1 MESEKVQVIICG
13 GGSAGLTAAIW
24 LARFNI
30 DFKIL
35 ERRPGPLEIGQADG
49 VQCRTVEIFE
59 NLGISERL
67 LEEAYHVMEVAFWSP
82 DDNEGLVRKDLAYDT
97 EEGLSH
103 QPHVILNQA
112 RMNDLMLQEIIRLR
126 GNGTSGVLYN
136 SQVESVRIVDDEE
149 YPVEVVTMRNG
160 EPYRYRAKYAIG
172 CDGAHSTV
180 RKSLGFKMVGDSSD
194 SVWGVMDVYPVT
206 NFPDIRKKAMLQ
218 SKSDGNLMIIPREGD
233 ELVRFYIEL
242 SGTSARDVTEQDL
255 INKVKRIFHPYD
267 IDIARTVWW
276 SAYVIGQRLA
286 DHFTKDHRIFLTGD
300 ACHTHSPKA
309 GQGMNVSLQD
319 GFNIGWKM
327 AHVLTGRA
335 PPSVLET
342 YVLER
347 QQTAQQLIEFDRSFS
362 KLFSSEYRKANG
374 ITAKHFRDKFVEAG
388 RYTAGMAT
396 RYKPS
401 IVTSLEESD
410 NSIASG
416 LTVGMR
422 FPSAPVVRLSD
433 TKPMQLNK
441 NLAADGRWHLL
452 TFCSGDFARKGL
464 HEVSL
469 PVAREFGNLIKMF
482 TPAGDP
488 VDKVFSHTLL
498 IKAERKTIDID
509 QLPEVFFP
517 HTGPY
522 NLRNVHRV
530 FVDDT
535 NPYMLGCGQAF
546 SKYGIDAE
554 QGAIVVVR
562 PDLYTARVLSL
573 SQVADLFTFFKGCLS
588 SIG

>member
-67 LEEAYHVMEVAFWSP
+67 LEEAYHVME
-82 DDNEGLVRKDLAYDT
+82 
-97 EEGLSH
+97 
-103 QPHVILNQA
+103 
-112 RMNDLMLQEIIRLR
+112 
-126 GNGTSGVLYN
+126 
-136 SQVESVRIVDDEE
+136 
-149 YPVEVVTMRNG
+149 
-160 EPYRYRAKYAIG
+160 G

-464 HEVSL
+464 HEV
-469 PVAREFGNLIKMF
+469 AREFGNLIKMF

-498 IKAERKTIDID
+498 IKAERKTIEID

-546 SKYGIDAE
+546 SKYGINAE

>member
-24 LARFNI
+24 LARFDI

-82 DDNEGLVRKDLAYDT
+82 TDDCPLQRKDLAYDV

-112 RMNDLMLQEIIRLR
+112 RINEMMLQEIIRLR
-126 GNGTSGVLYN
+126 GNGLSGVTYN
-136 SQVESVRIVDDEE
+136 SQVES
-149 YPVEVVTMRNG
+149 
-160 EPYRYRAKYAIG
+160 G

-194 SVWGVMDVYPVT
+194 SVWGVMDVYPIT
-206 NFPDIRKKAMLQ
+206 NFPDIRKKAMLN
-218 SKSDGNLMIIPREGD
+218 SKNDGNLMIIPREGD

-242 SGTSARDVTEQDL
+242 PGTTSRDVTEQDL
-255 INKVKRIFHPYD
+255 TNKVKRIFHPYEM
-267 IDIARTVWW
+267 DIASTVWW

-286 DHFTKDHRIFLTGD
+286 DHFTKDHRVFLTGD

-327 AHVLTGRA
+327 AHVLTGLA
-335 PPSVLET
+335 PATVLET

-347 QQTAQQLIEFDRSFS
+347 HQTAQQLIEFDRSFS
-362 KLFSSEYRKANG
+362 KLFSTEYRKQNG
-374 ITAKHFRDKFVEAG
+374 ITAKDFRDKFVEAG

-396 RYKPS
+396 KYQPS
-401 IVTSLEESD
+401 ILTTLTEHD
-410 NSIASG
+410 RSIASE

-422 FPSAPVVRLSD
+422 FPSAPLVRLSD
-433 TKPMQLNK
+433 AKPIQLNK
-441 NLAADGRWHLL
+441 VLPADGRWHVL
-452 TFCSGDFARKGL
+452 TFCSEEHTTKEL
-464 HEVSL
+464 HQ
-469 PVAREFGNLIKMF
+469 VASELDNLVMMF
-482 TPAGDP
+482 TPDGAP
-488 VDKVFSHTLL
+488 ADKIMQHTLV
-498 IKAERKTIDID
+498 IKANRKNIEIN

-517 HTGPY
+517 RTGTY
-522 NLRNVHRV
+522 LLRDVHRV
-530 FVDDT
+530 FVDDQS
-535 NPYMLGCGQAF
+535 PYMLGCGHAF
-546 SKYGIDAE
+546 SKYGIDAA
-554 QGAIVVVR
+554 QGAIVIVR
-562 PDLYTARVLSL
+562 PDLYVSRVSSL
-573 SQVADLFTFFKGCLS
+573 SDVTSLFSFFKGCLS
-588 SIG
+588 SAG

>member
-1 MESEKVQVIICG
+1 MDSEKVQVIICG

-35 ERRPGPLEIGQADG
+35 ERRLGPLEIGQADG

-82 DDNEGLVRKDLAYDT
+82 DDNGGLQRKDLAYDT

-112 RMNDLMLQEIIRLR
+112 RINDLMLQEIIRLR
-126 GNGTSGVLYN
+126 ENGTSGVMYN
-136 SQVESVRIVDDEE
+136 SQVESVRILDDGGD
-149 YPVEVVTMRNG
+149 YPVEVATMQNG
-160 EPYRYRAKYAIG
+160 QPHRYRAKYAIG

-194 SVWGVMDVYPVT
+194 SVWGVMDVYPIT

-218 SKSDGNLMIIPREGD
+218 SKGDGNLMIIPREGD

-242 SGTSARDVTEQDL
+242 PGTSSRDVTEQDL

-267 IDIARTVWW
+267 IEIAHTLWW

-286 DHFTKDHRIFLTGD
+286 DHFTKDFRVFLTGD

-327 AHVLTGRA
+327 AHVLTGRS

-347 QQTAQQLIEFDRSFS
+347 KQTAQQLIDFDRSFS
-362 KLFSSEYRKANG
+362 KLFSSEHRKENG
-374 ITAKHFRDKFVEAG
+374 ITAKHFRDKFVETG

-396 RYKPS
+396 KYKPS
-401 IVTSLEESD
+401 VLTCLDESD
-410 NSIASG
+410 GVIASG

-441 NLAADGRWHLL
+441 VLAADGRWHVL
-452 TFCSGDFARKGL
+452 TFCSGDASKKAL
-464 HEVSL
+464 HEAATEL
-469 PVAREFGNLIKMF
+469 GNLVKMF
-482 TPAGDP
+482 TPPGEGADT
-488 VDKVFSHTLL
+488 VINHTLV
-498 IKAERKTIDID
+498 IKAERKSIQID
-509 QLPEVFFP
+509 QLPEVFLP
-517 HTGPY
+517 RTGPY
-522 NLRNVHRV
+522 SLKNVHRV
-530 FVDDT
+530 FVDDAS
-535 NPYMLGCGQAF
+535 PYMLGCGQAF

-554 QGAIVVVR
+554 QGAIIVVR
-562 PDLYTARVLSL
+562 PDLYVARVLSL
-573 SQVADLFTFFKGCLS
+573 SGVTELFSFFQGCLS
-588 SIG
+588 NSR

>member
-464 HEVSL
+464 HEV
-469 PVAREFGNLIKMF
+469 AREFGNLIKMF

-498 IKAERKTIDID
+498 IKAERKTIEID

-546 SKYGIDAE
+546 SKYGINAE

>member
-1 MESEKVQVIICG
+1 MTSEKVQVLISG

-24 LARFNI
+24 LARFGI

-59 NLGISERL
+59 SLGLADKL
-67 LEEAYHVMEVAFWSP
+67 LKEAYHVMEVAFWSP
-82 DDNEGLVRKDLAYDT
+82 GDDGQLQRKDLAYDT

-103 QPHVILNQA
+103 LPHVILNQA
-112 RMNDLMLQEIIRLR
+112 RINDMMLQEIIRLR
-126 GNGTSGVLYN
+126 GNGTSGVVYN
-136 SQVESVRIVDDEE
+136 SQVESVRVLDDAGD
-149 YPVEVVTMRNG
+149 YPVEAVVSQNG
-160 EPYRYRAKYAIG
+160 ETQRYRAQYAIG

-180 RKSLGFKMVGDSSD
+180 RKSLGFRMVGDSSD
-194 SVWGVMDVYPVT
+194 SVWGVMDVYPIT

-218 SKSDGNLMIIPREGD
+218 SQNNGNLMIIPREGD
-233 ELVRFYIEL
+233 EMVRFYIEL
-242 SGTSARDVTEQDL
+242 AGATARDVTEQDL
-255 INKVKRIFHPYD
+255 INKVKGIFHPYD

-276 SAYVIGQRLA
+276 SAYVIGQRVA
-286 DHFTKDHRIFLTGD
+286 DHFTKDFRVFLTGD

-327 AHVLTGRA
+327 AHVLTGRS

-347 QQTAQQLIEFDRSFS
+347 QQTAEQLIEFDRSFS
-362 KLFSSEYRKANG
+362 KLFSSEHRKTNG
-374 ITAKHFRDKFVEAG
+374 LSAQHFRDKFVEAG

-396 RYKPS
+396 NYQPS
-401 IVTSLEESD
+401 ILTCPAKNNDSV
-410 NSIASG
+410 ASG

-433 TKPMQLNK
+433 TKPLQLNK
-441 NLAADGRWHLL
+441 VLPADGQWHVL
-452 TFCSGDFARKGL
+452 TFCSGDYARKGL
-464 HEVSL
+464 HEVASGL
-469 PVAREFGNLIKMF
+469 NKLVKMF
-482 TPAGDP
+482 TPSGG
-488 VDKVFSHTLL
+488 HTDTVINNTL
-498 IKAERKTIDID
+498 ILKAERKAVQID

-517 HTGPY
+517 KSGQY
-522 NLRNVHRV
+522 SLRNVHRV
-530 FVDDT
+530 FVDDKS
-535 NPYMLGCGQAF
+535 PYMLGCGQAF

-554 QGAIVVVR
+554 KGAIVVMR
-562 PDLYTARVLSL
+562 PDSYVARILPLSDTASLFSFFEACLYKSE
-573 SQVADLFTFFKGCLS
+573 
-588 SIG
+588 

>member
-82 DDNEGLVRKDLAYDT
+82 GDNEGLVRKDLAYDT

-103 QPHVILNQA
+103 QPHLILNQA
-112 RMNDLMLQEIIRLR
+112 RINDLMLQEIIRLR

-194 SVWGVMDVYPVT
+194 SVWGVMDIYPIT

-242 SGTSARDVTEQDL
+242 PGTSARDVTEQDL
-255 INKVKRIFHPYD
+255 INKVKRIFHPFD
-267 IDIARTVWW
+267 IDIAKTVWW

-286 DHFTKDHRIFLTGD
+286 DHFTQDHRIFLTGD

-362 KLFSSEYRKANG
+362 KLFSSEHRKANG
-374 ITAKHFRDKFVEAG
+374 ITAKDFHDKFVETG

-396 RYKPS
+396 KYKPS
-401 IVTSLEESD
+401 VLTSLDESD

-441 NLAADGRWHLL
+441 TLAADGRWHVL
-452 TFCSGDFARKGL
+452 TFCSGDFATKGL
-464 HEVSL
+464 HD
-469 PVAREFGNLIKMF
+469 VAKEFVNLMKMF
-482 TPAGDP
+482 TPTGAP
-488 VDKVFSHTLL
+488 ADKVFSHTLL
-498 IKAERKTIDID
+498 IKAERKTIEID
-509 QLPEVFFP
+509 QLPGVFFP

-535 NPYMLGCGQAF
+535 SPYMLGCGQAF

-562 PDLYTARVLSL
+562 PDLYTARLLSL
-573 SQVADLFTFFKGCLS
+573 SQVADLFTLFKGCLNS
-588 SIG
+588 VE

>member
-112 RMNDLMLQEIIRLR
+112 KMNDLMLQEIIRLR

-396 RYKPS
+396 KYKPS

-410 NSIASG
+410 NNIASG

-464 HEVSL
+464 DE
-469 PVAREFGNLIKMF
+469 VARELGNLIKMF
-482 TPAGDP
+482 TSAGDP

-498 IKAERKTIDID
+498 IKAERKTIEID

-573 SQVADLFTFFKGCLS
+573 SQVADLFTFFKGCLN

>member
-82 DDNEGLVRKDLAYDT
+82 DGNEGLVRKDLAYDT

-112 RMNDLMLQEIIRLR
+112 RINDLMLQEIIRLR
-126 GNGTSGVLYN
+126 GNGTSGALYN

-160 EPYRYRAKYAIG
+160 EPYKYRAKYAIG

-194 SVWGVMDVYPVT
+194 SVWGVMDVYPIT

-218 SKSDGNLMIIPREGD
+218 SKNDGNLMIIPREGD

-242 SGTSARDVTEQDL
+242 PGTSARGVTEQDL
-255 INKVKRIFHPYD
+255 IDKVKRIFHPFD

-286 DHFTKDHRIFLTGD
+286 DHFTQDHRIFLTGD

-362 KLFSSEYRKANG
+362 KLFSSEHRKANG
-374 ITAKHFRDKFVEAG
+374 ITAKDFRDKFVEAG

-396 RYKPS
+396 KYKPS
-401 IVTSLEESD
+401 ILTSCNESD

-416 LTVGMR
+416 VTVAQELIHLSKI
-422 FPSAPVVRLSD
+422 FSA
-433 TKPMQLNK
+433 
-441 NLAADGRWHLL
+441 AG
-452 TFCSGDFARKGL
+452 
-464 HEVSL
+464 E
-469 PVAREFGNLIKMF
+469 
-482 TPAGDP
+482 PA
-488 VDKVFSHTLL
+488 DKVFSHTLL
-498 IKAERKTIDID
+498 IKAERKTVEID

-517 HTGPY
+517 RTGPY
-522 NLRNVHRV
+522 NLRNVHRI
-530 FVDDT
+530 FIDDIS
-535 NPYMLGCGQAF
+535 PYMLGCGQAF

-554 QGAIVVVR
+554 QGAVVVVR

-573 SQVADLFTFFKGCLS
+573 SQVPDLFTFFKGCLN

>member
-24 LARFNI
+24 LARFGI

-82 DDNEGLVRKDLAYDT
+82 NDDDRLQRKDLAYDT

-112 RMNDLMLQEIIRLR
+112 RINEMMLQEIIRLR
-126 GNGTSGVLYN
+126 GNGLSGVTYN
-136 SQVESVRIVDDEE
+136 SQVESVRILDDADD
-149 YPVEVVTMRNG
+149 YPVEVITMQNG
-160 EPYRYRAKYAIG
+160 VPHRYQANYAIG

-194 SVWGVMDVYPVT
+194 SVWGVMDVFPIT
-206 NFPDIRKKAMLQ
+206 NFPDIRKKAMLN
-218 SKSDGNLMIIPREGD
+218 SKNDGNLMIIPREGD

-242 SGTSARDVTEQDL
+242 PGTTSRDITEQDL

-267 IDIARTVWW
+267 IDIASTVWW

-286 DHFTKDHRIFLTGD
+286 DHFTKNHRVFLTGD

-327 AHVLTGRA
+327 AHVLTGLA
-335 PPSVLET
+335 PPTVLET

-362 KLFSSEYRKANG
+362 KLFSSEHRKQNG
-374 ITAKHFRDKFVEAG
+374 ITAKDFRDKFVEAG

-396 RYKPS
+396 KYKPS
-401 IVTSLEESD
+401 ILTSLTEND
-410 NSIASG
+410 RRIASG
-416 LTVGMR
+416 LTVGTR
-422 FPSAPVVRLSD
+422 FPSAPVVRISD
-433 TKPMQLNK
+433 AKPMQLNK
-441 NLAADGRWHLL
+441 ALPADGRWHIL
-452 TFCSGDFARKGL
+452 TFCSGEHSTKEL
-464 HEVSL
+464 HQ
-469 PVAREFGNLIKMF
+469 VASELDNLVKMF
-482 TPAGDP
+482 TPDGSQADQII
-488 VDKVFSHTLL
+488 KHTLV
-498 IKAERKTIDID
+498 IKADRKSVEID

-517 HTGPY
+517 RTGKY
-522 NLRNVHRV
+522 SLRDVHRV
-530 FVDDT
+530 FVDDQS
-535 NPYMLGCGQAF
+535 PYMLGCGHVF
-546 SKYGIDAE
+546 SKYGIDAAR
-554 QGAIVVVR
+554 GAIVVVR
-562 PDLYTARVLSL
+562 PDLYISRITSL
-573 SQVADLFTFFKGCLS
+573 SHVTSLFSFFKGCLS
-588 SIG
+588 SLG

>member
-464 HEVSL
+464 HEV
-469 PVAREFGNLIKMF
+469 AREFGNLIKMF

-562 PDLYTARVLSL
+562 PDIYTARVLSL

>member
-136 SQVESVRIVDDEE
+136 SQVESVRIIDDEE
-149 YPVEVVTMRNG
+149 YPVEVITMRNG

-255 INKVKRIFHPYD
+255 INKVKRIFHPYN

-464 HEVSL
+464 HEV
-469 PVAREFGNLIKMF
+469 AREFGNLIKMF

-498 IKAERKTIDID
+498 IKAERKTIEID

-546 SKYGIDAE
+546 SKYGINAE

>member
-112 RMNDLMLQEIIRLR
+112 RINDLMLQEIIRLR

-194 SVWGVMDVYPVT
+194 SVWGVMDVFPVT

-218 SKSDGNLMIIPREGD
+218 SKNDGNLMIIPREGD

-242 SGTSARDVTEQDL
+242 PGTSARDVTEQDL
-255 INKVKRIFHPYD
+255 INKVKRIFHPYN

-276 SAYVIGQRLA
+276 SAYVIGQRVA
-286 DHFTKDHRIFLTGD
+286 DNFTKDYRIFLTGD

-327 AHVLTGRA
+327 AHVLSGRA

-362 KLFSSEYRKANG
+362 KLFSSEHRKANG
-374 ITAKHFRDKFVEAG
+374 ITAKDFRDKFVEAG

-396 RYKPS
+396 KYKPS
-401 IVTSLEESD
+401 ILTSLDESD

-441 NLAADGRWHLL
+441 NLTADGRWHVL

-464 HEVSL
+464 HEV
-469 PVAREFGNLIKMF
+469 ARELNNLAKMF
-482 TPAGDP
+482 TPAGEP
-488 VDKVFSHTLL
+488 ADKVFSHTLL
-498 IKAERKTIDID
+498 VKAERKTIEID

-588 SIG
+588 SVG

>member
-24 LARFNI
+24 LARFSI

-112 RMNDLMLQEIIRLR
+112 RINDLMLQEIIRLR

-160 EPYRYRAKYAIG
+160 EPCRYRAKYAIG

-180 RKSLGFKMVGDSSD
+180 RKSLSFKMVGDSSD
-194 SVWGVMDVYPVT
+194 SVWGVMDIYPIT

-218 SKSDGNLMIIPREGD
+218 SKNDGNLMIIPREGD

-242 SGTSARDVTEQDL
+242 PGTSARDVTEQDL
-255 INKVKRIFHPYD
+255 INKVKRIFYPFD

-319 GFNIGWKM
+319 GFNIGWKV

-362 KLFSSEYRKANG
+362 KLFSSEHRKANG
-374 ITAKHFRDKFVEAG
+374 ITAKDFRDKFVEAG

-396 RYKPS
+396 KYKPS
-401 IVTSLEESD
+401 ILTSLDENDS
-410 NSIASG
+410 SIASG

-441 NLAADGRWHLL
+441 NLAADGRWHVL

-464 HEVSL
+464 HEV
-469 PVAREFGNLIKMF
+469 ARELGNLSKMF
-482 TPAGDP
+482 TPAGEP
-488 VDKVFSHTLL
+488 SDKVFSHTLL
-498 IKAERKTIDID
+498 IKAERKTIEID

-517 HTGPY
+517 HTSPY

-546 SKYGIDAE
+546 SKYGVDAD

-573 SQVADLFTFFKGCLS
+573 SKVTDLFTFFQGCLN

>member
-1 MESEKVQVIICG
+1 MESDKVQVIICG

-103 QPHVILNQA
+103 QPHLILNQA
-112 RMNDLMLQEIIRLR
+112 RINDLMLQEIIRLR

-149 YPVEVVTMRNG
+149 YPVEVVIMRNG

-194 SVWGVMDVYPVT
+194 SVWGVMDIYPIT

-218 SKSDGNLMIIPREGD
+218 SKNDGNLMIIPREGD

-242 SGTSARDVTEQDL
+242 PGTSARDVTEQDL
-255 INKVKRIFHPYD
+255 INKVKRIFHPFD
-267 IDIARTVWW
+267 INIAKTVWW

-362 KLFSSEYRKANG
+362 KLFSSEHRKANG
-374 ITAKHFRDKFVEAG
+374 ITAKDFHDKFVETG

-396 RYKPS
+396 KYKPS
-401 IVTSLEESD
+401 VLTSLDESD

-441 NLAADGRWHLL
+441 NLAADGRWHVL

-464 HEVSL
+464 HEVATELS
-469 PVAREFGNLIKMF
+469 NLNRMF
-482 TPAGDP
+482 TPAGESA
-488 VDKVFSHTLL
+488 DKVFIHTLL
-498 IKAERKTIDID
+498 IKAERKTIEID

-546 SKYGIDAE
+546 AKYGIDAE

-573 SQVADLFTFFKGCLS
+573 SQVADLFTFFKGCLNS
-588 SIG
+588 VE

>member
-396 RYKPS
+396 KYKPS

-410 NSIASG
+410 NNIASG

-422 FPSAPVVRLSD
+422 FPSAPVV
-433 TKPMQLNK
+433 
-441 NLAADGRWHLL
+441 
-452 TFCSGDFARKGL
+452 
-464 HEVSL
+464 
-469 PVAREFGNLIKMF
+469 ARELGNLIKMF
-482 TPAGDP
+482 TSAGDP

-498 IKAERKTIDID
+498 IKAERKTIEID

-573 SQVADLFTFFKGCLS
+573 SQVADLFTFFKGCLN

>member
-242 SGTSARDVTEQDL
+242 SGTSAHDVTEQDL

-396 RYKPS
+396 KYKPS

-410 NSIASG
+410 NNIASG

-464 HEVSL
+464 DE
-469 PVAREFGNLIKMF
+469 MF
-482 TPAGDP
+482 TSAGDP

-498 IKAERKTIDID
+498 IKAERKTIEID

-573 SQVADLFTFFKGCLS
+573 SQVADLFTFFKGCLN

>member
-82 DDNEGLVRKDLAYDT
+82 DGNEGLVRKDLAYDT

-112 RMNDLMLQEIIRLR
+112 RINDLMLQEIIRLR
-126 GNGTSGVLYN
+126 GNGTSGALYN

-160 EPYRYRAKYAIG
+160 EPYKYRAKYAIG

-194 SVWGVMDVYPVT
+194 SVWGVMDVYPIT

-218 SKSDGNLMIIPREGD
+218 SKNDGNLMIIPREGD

-242 SGTSARDVTEQDL
+242 PGTSARGVTEQDL
-255 INKVKRIFHPYD
+255 IDKVKRIFHPFD

-286 DHFTKDHRIFLTGD
+286 DHFTQDHRIFLTGD

-362 KLFSSEYRKANG
+362 KLFSSEHRKANG
-374 ITAKHFRDKFVEAG
+374 ITAKDFRDKFVEAG

-396 RYKPS
+396 KYKPS
-401 IVTSLEESD
+401 ILTSCNESD

-416 LTVGMR
+416 VTVGMR
-422 FPSAPVVRLSD
+422 FPSAPFVRLSD

-441 NLAADGRWHLL
+441 NLAADGRWHVL
-452 TFCSGDFARKGL
+452 TFCSGDFARQGL
-464 HEVSL
+464 HEV
-469 PVAREFGNLIKMF
+469 AQELIHLSKIF
-482 TPAGDP
+482 TAAGEPA
-488 VDKVFSHTLL
+488 DKVFSHTLL
-498 IKAERKTIDID
+498 IKAERKTVEID

-517 HTGPY
+517 RTGPY
-522 NLRNVHRV
+522 NLRNVHRI
-530 FVDDT
+530 FIDDIS
-535 NPYMLGCGQAF
+535 PYMLGCGQAF

-554 QGAIVVVR
+554 QGAVVVVR

-573 SQVADLFTFFKGCLS
+573 SQVPDLFTFFKGCLN